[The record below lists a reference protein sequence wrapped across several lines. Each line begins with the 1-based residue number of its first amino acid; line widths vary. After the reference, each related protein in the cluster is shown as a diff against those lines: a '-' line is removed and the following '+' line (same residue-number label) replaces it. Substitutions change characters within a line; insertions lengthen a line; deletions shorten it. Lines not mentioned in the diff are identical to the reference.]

1 MKQLLKKIILLI
13 GIIYTSNLI
22 LAYSL
27 DIVYEN
33 NYSNTEKGILN
44 YYIKTQKP
52 EVLLV
57 GSSYVLHGLIPEKVG
72 ENCFNLSSQGT
83 HIGYNA
89 AIIDLLDQYN
99 KLPTK
104 TLILHIEPD
113 DLYSKQTHIVSNQ
126 FTKLQYY
133 YNKNRFIKKQID
145 LISKYEFIK
154 YYLSIYRHNG
164 HTLQLLSYILSNNS
178 YLNKND
184 GFIPLNQTKND
195 SLRID
200 KTYKKYLITNKKKST
215 KFDHNTILYID
226 HIHTICKK
234 NKIKLIVFSAPFYK
248 TPKMTFDNSLEL
260 AKILKKRKIV
270 YLNYIQNKCE
280 PLKNRKYWYDN
291 FHLKSNGA
299 KILSEIVHEAVI
311 TNELSR

>member
-1 MKQLLKKIILLI
+1 MKQLLKKIILLF
-13 GIIYTSNLI
+13 GIIYVLNII
-22 LAYSL
+22 LAYAL
-27 DIVYEN
+27 DIAYEN
-33 NYSNTEKGILN
+33 DYSNTEKGILN
-44 YYIKTQKP
+44 YYIKTQKS
-52 EVLLV
+52 EILLV
-57 GSSYVLHGLIPEKVG
+57 GSSYVLHGLIPEKFG

-104 TLILHIEPD
+104 TLILHVEPD
-113 DLYSKQTHIVSNQ
+113 DLYFKQTYIASNQ

-133 YNKNRFIKKQID
+133 YNKNAFIKKQID

-154 YYLSIYRHNG
+154 YYIPIYRHNKYA
-164 HTLQLLSYILSNNS
+164 LQLLSNTLSKNS
-178 YLNKND
+178 YLNKNK
-184 GFIPLNQTKND
+184 GFIPLSQTKND

-215 KFDHNTILYID
+215 KFDYNTILFID

-234 NKIKLIVFSAPFYK
+234 NNIKLIVFSSPFYK
-248 TPKMTFDNSLEL
+248 TPKITYDNSLEL
-260 AKILKKRKIV
+260 AKIFKKRKIV

-280 PLKNRKYWYDN
+280 PLNNRKYWYDN

-299 KILSEIVHEAVI
+299 KILSEIVHEAVKTI
-311 TNELSR
+311 E